1 MKNYVLRYVNE
12 RTIMLAE
19 EDEEGIIYKLYLIST
34 ESFGKEFTD
43 YYYELKGDVY
53 SRIYITQDM
62 FDFISHDRHLY
73 FF

>member
-34 ESFGKEFTD
+34 DSFGKEFTD
-43 YYYELKGDVY
+43 YYYELKRDVY
-53 SRIYITQDM
+53 SQIYITQDM
-62 FDFISHDRHLY
+62 FEFISHDRYLY